1 MNKPEQPKVD
11 YTNIVNTLGEGS
23 QVIMVVS
30 STVGNTKYSMTKL
43 ADTSTFAIHAVNSLT
58 AIGPPVEFVS
68 PNPEDNCVPFKVGE
82 ELFFKSLDDPG
93 RMVPLGALENL
104 IITRR
109 KANSRNKR

>member
-82 ELFFKSLDDPG
+82 ELFCSEIIENFVTMG
-93 RMVPLGALENL
+93 LERSMNL
-104 IITRR
+104 CNKLKITP
-109 KANSRNKR
+109 